1 MITDEIIYKTAEKI
15 LPPDQVAAAAAQARW
30 NSIAKP
36 LHSLGK
42 LEELIV
48 ALAGIQRT
56 DRVCLDKKALVV
68 MCADNGVVEEG
79 VTQTGQEVT
88 SVVAENFHRG
98 ETSAAV
104 LCEAAGADLFPVDV
118 GMAAD
123 MPHVERRKT
132 VYGTRNMAKEPAMT
146 REECLAAAAAGMEKA
161 AELKAAGYQILASGE
176 MGIGNT
182 TTSAAVV
189 SVLLGVPA
197 EKVTGRGAGLSD
209 EGMVRKVGAIRR
221 AIAVNHPN
229 PEDPIDVIAK
239 VGGLDIAALAGLFL
253 GGAAQG
259 LPVTADGFISCAAAL
274 AAVRIAPSCRPY
286 ILPSHVSDEPASKM
300 VLRALDMDPVI
311 HAGMHLGEGTGAVAL
326 FPLLDMA
333 LKVYNQMSTFDGIEI
348 EPYKEL

>member
-1 MITDEIIYKTAEKI
+1 MTEEIICKTIEKI
-15 LPPDQVAAAAAQARW
+15 VSPDPVAAASAQARW

-36 LHSLGK
+36 LHGLGK
-42 LEELIV
+42 LEDLII

-56 DRVCLDKKALVV
+56 DRVRIDKKALAV

-88 SVVAENFHRG
+88 AIVAENFHKG

-104 LCEAAGADLFPVDV
+104 LCKAAGADLFPVDV
-118 GMAAD
+118 GMITD

-132 VYGTRNMAKEPAMT
+132 MYGTRNMTKEPAMT
-146 REECLAAAAAGMEKA
+146 REECLAAIAAGIEKA
-161 AELKAAGYQILASGE
+161 EELKTAGYQILASGE

-182 TTSAAVV
+182 TTSAAVA

-197 EKVTGRGAGLSD
+197 EEVTGRGAGLSD
-209 EGMVRKVGAIRR
+209 EGLVRKIDAIRR
-221 AIAVNHPN
+221 AIALNHP
-229 PEDPIDVIAK
+229 DPDDPVGVLAK
-239 VGGLDIAALAGLFL
+239 VGGLDIAALTGLFL

-259 LPVTADGFISCAAAL
+259 LPVVADGFISCAAAL
-274 AAVRIAPSCRPY
+274 AAVRIAPACRPY
-286 ILPSHVSDEPASKM
+286 ILSSHISDEPASGM
-300 VLRALDMDPVI
+300 VLHALAMDPVL

-326 FPLLDMA
+326 FPLLEMA

-348 EPYKEL
+348 EPYREWQ